1 MKSIASAPGKVIL
14 FGEHFV
20 VYGVKAILCSINK
33 RVTVTAEKTSERKI
47 SINSKIGKLELEPD
61 KPISEINSPLKPFYY
76 LANKAVENKDTGIH
90 IQIDSEIPLG
100 AGLGS
105 SSCCV
110 AGAAAIFKL
119 FGDISKEKIL
129 KLAIE
134 AERTI
139 FENTSGADCT
149 VCTYGGIME
158 YDKNNGFKK
167 IEDKP
172 NLRYRKANMLNI
184 LINNKISQIKS
195 NKKAIIALFS
205 KSVQKKVKSVIYVS
219 PNFGPSS
226 YKGHFL
232 RLPGAKWFIP
242 LILGN
247 EHAFTPRNSEH
258 ARCWT
263 TRYPTKALFPVKDA
277 VVAASLVNH
286 SKIKLPILFWF
297 SDYDKVVSPKATR
310 RIISKMGNNV
320 DVFNPIVSFE
330 DDPSKHGVL
339 GDILSPTKTAQGVN
353 KILEWIRKN
362 N

>member
-47 SINSKIGKLELEPD
+47 SINSKIGKLEIEPD

-105 SSCCV
+105 SSACCV

-119 FGDISKEKIL
+119 FGNISREEVL

-158 YDKNNGFKK
+158 YDKNKGFKK
-167 IEDKP
+167 IQYKP
-172 NLRYRKANMLNI
+172 NFQLVIINSNIEHSTQSMVSKVKEFENKNTEEFSRLSDLESKLVEDVLKLVKENKIQEIGQKMNQNQKYLENIGISNKELTKMIRIGQESSFGAKITGSGGGGCIFALTNESNLQNI
-184 LINNKISQIKS
+184 LKKFKDNNYECFSTKID
-195 NKKAIIALFS
+195 F
-205 KSVQKKVKSVIYVS
+205 
-219 PNFGPSS
+219 
-226 YKGHFL
+226 KGLNTF
-232 RLPGAKWFIP
+232 
-242 LILGN
+242 
-247 EHAFTPRNSEH
+247 
-258 ARCWT
+258 
-263 TRYPTKALFPVKDA
+263 
-277 VVAASLVNH
+277 
-286 SKIKLPILFWF
+286 
-297 SDYDKVVSPKATR
+297 
-310 RIISKMGNNV
+310 
-320 DVFNPIVSFE
+320 
-330 DDPSKHGVL
+330 
-339 GDILSPTKTAQGVN
+339 
-353 KILEWIRKN
+353 
-362 N
+362 

>member
-1 MKSIASAPGKVIL
+1 LKSIASAPGKVIL

-76 LANKAVENKDTGIH
+76 LANKSIENKDSGIR

-105 SSCCV
+105 SSACCV

-119 FGDISKEKIL
+119 FGNISREEVL

-158 YDKNNGFKK
+158 YDKNKGFKK
-167 IEDKP
+167 IEHEP
-172 NLRYRKANMLNI
+172 NFQLVIINSNMEHSTQSMVSKVKEFENKNKEEFSKLSNLESKLVEDVLKLVKENKIQEIGQKMNQNQEYLENIGISNKELTKMIKIGQESSFGAKITGSGGGGCIFALTNESNLQNI
-184 LINNKISQIKS
+184 LKKFKDNNYECFSTKID
-195 NKKAIIALFS
+195 F
-205 KSVQKKVKSVIYVS
+205 
-219 PNFGPSS
+219 
-226 YKGHFL
+226 KGLNTF
-232 RLPGAKWFIP
+232 
-242 LILGN
+242 
-247 EHAFTPRNSEH
+247 
-258 ARCWT
+258 
-263 TRYPTKALFPVKDA
+263 
-277 VVAASLVNH
+277 
-286 SKIKLPILFWF
+286 
-297 SDYDKVVSPKATR
+297 
-310 RIISKMGNNV
+310 
-320 DVFNPIVSFE
+320 
-330 DDPSKHGVL
+330 
-339 GDILSPTKTAQGVN
+339 
-353 KILEWIRKN
+353 
-362 N
+362 

>member
-33 RVTVTAEKTSERKI
+33 RVRVTAEKTSERKI

-105 SSCCV
+105 SSACCV

-119 FGDISKEKIL
+119 FGNISREEVL

-158 YDKNNGFKK
+158 YDKNKGFKK
-167 IEDKP
+167 IEYEP
-172 NLRYRKANMLNI
+172 NFQLVIINSNIEHSTQSMVSKVKEFENKNTEEFSRLSDLESKLVEDVLKLVKENKIQEIGQKMNQNQKYLENIGISNKELTKMIRIGQESSFGAKITGSGGGGCIFALTNESNLQNI
-184 LINNKISQIKS
+184 LKKFKDNNYECFSTKID
-195 NKKAIIALFS
+195 F
-205 KSVQKKVKSVIYVS
+205 
-219 PNFGPSS
+219 
-226 YKGHFL
+226 KGLNTF
-232 RLPGAKWFIP
+232 
-242 LILGN
+242 
-247 EHAFTPRNSEH
+247 
-258 ARCWT
+258 
-263 TRYPTKALFPVKDA
+263 
-277 VVAASLVNH
+277 
-286 SKIKLPILFWF
+286 
-297 SDYDKVVSPKATR
+297 
-310 RIISKMGNNV
+310 
-320 DVFNPIVSFE
+320 
-330 DDPSKHGVL
+330 
-339 GDILSPTKTAQGVN
+339 
-353 KILEWIRKN
+353 
-362 N
+362 

>member
-105 SSCCV
+105 SSACCV

-119 FGDISKEKIL
+119 FGNISREEVL
-129 KLAIE
+129 KRAIE

-158 YDKNNGFKK
+158 YDKNKGFKK
-167 IEDKP
+167 IEHEP
-172 NLRYRKANMLNI
+172 NFQLVIINSNMEHSTQSMVSKVKEFENKNKEEFSKLSNLESKLVEDVLKLVKENKIQEIGQKMNQNQKYLENIGISNKELTKMIKIGQESSFGAKITGSGGGGCIFALTNESNLQNI
-184 LINNKISQIKS
+184 LKKFKDNNYECFSTKID
-195 NKKAIIALFS
+195 F
-205 KSVQKKVKSVIYVS
+205 
-219 PNFGPSS
+219 
-226 YKGHFL
+226 KGLNTF
-232 RLPGAKWFIP
+232 
-242 LILGN
+242 
-247 EHAFTPRNSEH
+247 
-258 ARCWT
+258 
-263 TRYPTKALFPVKDA
+263 
-277 VVAASLVNH
+277 
-286 SKIKLPILFWF
+286 
-297 SDYDKVVSPKATR
+297 
-310 RIISKMGNNV
+310 
-320 DVFNPIVSFE
+320 
-330 DDPSKHGVL
+330 
-339 GDILSPTKTAQGVN
+339 
-353 KILEWIRKN
+353 
-362 N
+362 

>member
-105 SSCCV
+105 SSACCV

-119 FGDISKEKIL
+119 FGDISKEEIL

-158 YDKNNGFKK
+158 YDKNKGFKK
-167 IEDKP
+167 IEHEP
-172 NLRYRKANMLNI
+172 NFQLVIINSNIEHSTQSMVSKVKEFENKNKEEFSKLSNLESKLVEDVLKLVKENKIQEIGQKMNQNQEYLENIGISNKELTKMIKIGQESSFGAKITGSGGGGCIFALTNESNLQNI
-184 LINNKISQIKS
+184 LKKFKDNNYECFSAKID
-195 NKKAIIALFS
+195 F
-205 KSVQKKVKSVIYVS
+205 
-219 PNFGPSS
+219 
-226 YKGHFL
+226 KGLNTF
-232 RLPGAKWFIP
+232 
-242 LILGN
+242 
-247 EHAFTPRNSEH
+247 
-258 ARCWT
+258 
-263 TRYPTKALFPVKDA
+263 
-277 VVAASLVNH
+277 
-286 SKIKLPILFWF
+286 
-297 SDYDKVVSPKATR
+297 
-310 RIISKMGNNV
+310 
-320 DVFNPIVSFE
+320 
-330 DDPSKHGVL
+330 
-339 GDILSPTKTAQGVN
+339 
-353 KILEWIRKN
+353 
-362 N
+362 

>member
-76 LANKAVENKDTGIH
+76 LANKSIENKDSGIR

-105 SSCCV
+105 SSACCV

-119 FGDISKEKIL
+119 FGNISKEEVL

-158 YDKNNGFKK
+158 YDKNKGFKK
-167 IEDKP
+167 IEHEP
-172 NLRYRKANMLNI
+172 NFQLVIINSNMEHSTQSMVSKVKEFENKNKEEFSKLSNLESKLVEDVLKLVKENKIQEIGQKMNQNQEYLENIGISNNELIKMIKTGQESSFGAKITGSGGGGCIFALTNESNLQNI
-184 LINNKISQIKS
+184 LKKFKDNNYECFSAKID
-195 NKKAIIALFS
+195 F
-205 KSVQKKVKSVIYVS
+205 
-219 PNFGPSS
+219 
-226 YKGHFL
+226 KGLNTF
-232 RLPGAKWFIP
+232 
-242 LILGN
+242 
-247 EHAFTPRNSEH
+247 
-258 ARCWT
+258 
-263 TRYPTKALFPVKDA
+263 
-277 VVAASLVNH
+277 
-286 SKIKLPILFWF
+286 
-297 SDYDKVVSPKATR
+297 
-310 RIISKMGNNV
+310 
-320 DVFNPIVSFE
+320 
-330 DDPSKHGVL
+330 
-339 GDILSPTKTAQGVN
+339 
-353 KILEWIRKN
+353 
-362 N
+362 

>member
-33 RVTVTAEKTSERKI
+33 RVRVTAEKTSERKI

-76 LANKAVENKDTGIH
+76 LANKSIENKDSGIR

-105 SSCCV
+105 SSACCV

-119 FGDISKEKIL
+119 FGNISREEVL

-158 YDKNNGFKK
+158 YDKNKGFKK
-167 IEDKP
+167 IEYEP
-172 NLRYRKANMLNI
+172 NFQLVIINSNIEHSTQSMVSKVKEFENKNTEEFSRLSDLESKLVEDVLKLVKENKIQEIGQKMNQNQKYLENIGISNKELTKMIRIGQESSFGAKITGSGGGGCIFALTNESNLQNI
-184 LINNKISQIKS
+184 LKKFKDNNYECFSTKID
-195 NKKAIIALFS
+195 F
-205 KSVQKKVKSVIYVS
+205 
-219 PNFGPSS
+219 
-226 YKGHFL
+226 KGLNTF
-232 RLPGAKWFIP
+232 
-242 LILGN
+242 
-247 EHAFTPRNSEH
+247 
-258 ARCWT
+258 
-263 TRYPTKALFPVKDA
+263 
-277 VVAASLVNH
+277 
-286 SKIKLPILFWF
+286 
-297 SDYDKVVSPKATR
+297 
-310 RIISKMGNNV
+310 
-320 DVFNPIVSFE
+320 
-330 DDPSKHGVL
+330 
-339 GDILSPTKTAQGVN
+339 
-353 KILEWIRKN
+353 
-362 N
+362 

>member
-76 LANKAVENKDTGIH
+76 LANKAVENKNTGIH

-105 SSCCV
+105 SSACCV

-119 FGDISKEKIL
+119 FGNISKEEVL

-158 YDKNNGFKK
+158 YDKNKGFKK
-167 IEDKP
+167 IEHEP
-172 NLRYRKANMLNI
+172 NFQLVIINSNMEHSTQSMVSKVKEFENKNKEEFSKLSNLESKLVEDVLKLVKENKIQEIGQKMNQNQEYLENIGISNKELTKMIKIGQESSFGAKITGSGGGGCIFALTNESNLQNI
-184 LINNKISQIKS
+184 LKKFKDNNYECFSTKID
-195 NKKAIIALFS
+195 F
-205 KSVQKKVKSVIYVS
+205 
-219 PNFGPSS
+219 
-226 YKGHFL
+226 KGLNTF
-232 RLPGAKWFIP
+232 
-242 LILGN
+242 
-247 EHAFTPRNSEH
+247 
-258 ARCWT
+258 
-263 TRYPTKALFPVKDA
+263 
-277 VVAASLVNH
+277 
-286 SKIKLPILFWF
+286 
-297 SDYDKVVSPKATR
+297 
-310 RIISKMGNNV
+310 
-320 DVFNPIVSFE
+320 
-330 DDPSKHGVL
+330 
-339 GDILSPTKTAQGVN
+339 
-353 KILEWIRKN
+353 
-362 N
+362 

>member
-105 SSCCV
+105 SSACCV

-119 FGDISKEKIL
+119 FGNISREEVL

-158 YDKNNGFKK
+158 YDKNKGFKK
-167 IEDKP
+167 IEYEP
-172 NLRYRKANMLNI
+172 NFQLVIINSNMEHSTQSMVSKVKEFENKNKEEFSKLSNLESKLVEDVLKLVKENKIQEIGQKMNQNQEYLENIGISNNELIKMIKTGQESSFGAKITGSGGGGCIFALTNESNLQNI
-184 LINNKISQIKS
+184 LKKFKDNNYECFSAKID
-195 NKKAIIALFS
+195 F
-205 KSVQKKVKSVIYVS
+205 
-219 PNFGPSS
+219 
-226 YKGHFL
+226 KGLNTF
-232 RLPGAKWFIP
+232 
-242 LILGN
+242 
-247 EHAFTPRNSEH
+247 
-258 ARCWT
+258 
-263 TRYPTKALFPVKDA
+263 
-277 VVAASLVNH
+277 
-286 SKIKLPILFWF
+286 
-297 SDYDKVVSPKATR
+297 
-310 RIISKMGNNV
+310 
-320 DVFNPIVSFE
+320 
-330 DDPSKHGVL
+330 
-339 GDILSPTKTAQGVN
+339 
-353 KILEWIRKN
+353 
-362 N
+362 